1 MKIILTITMFALTIN
16 AYSQKLVKEHYDWAK
31 TKIKK
36 EYYTNA
42 YGALNGSFKAYSEYG
57 GILKQGQ
64 CKDGGPI
71 GKWIENYD
79 NGKLHYIK
87 YYETPGTNNFQ
98 VINGKII
105 SYYEDGKSIKYER
118 NFKNMDLDGDV
129 KEYDENGTLIK
140 EGKYINGEF
149 ERTGESKR
157 IYDEE
162 QKVLKQKQ
170 KEDNAERYNDIL
182 PKADKAL
189 IAKDYNNALLLYKSA
204 SALIE
209 DEKYPEEKISE
220 IIATLNANT
229 KFFSD
234 YIKEQRDTLTNDY
247 NKLKVDFKIKSIK
260 EFNQNTYK
268 YEDKRPKSVYMSYKS
283 CDCKNP
289 WNEVYQANILSCFE
303 LNKEFYEPYQI
314 AITNSFFK
322 FYKVLGDKENAVEQF
337 SINNF
342 EFNNIK
348 HSFSIYDK
356 ELFINNID
364 EAKIEYNKA
373 KSMMPLALKFD
384 ENVKKIENLNNENK
398 KKTLFKKY
406 SLVLADFQTK
416 YNTDISVD
424 ECIIILN
431 EANSFLEKVISLYS
445 SENEELEKKLKNI
458 ETIENIKSMILGK

>member
-1 MKIILTITMFALTIN
+1 M
-16 AYSQKLVKEHYDWAK
+16 
-31 TKIKK
+31 
-36 EYYTNA
+36 
-42 YGALNGSFKAYSEYG
+42 
-57 GILKQGQ
+57 
-64 CKDGGPI
+64 
-71 GKWIENYD
+71 
-79 NGKLHYIK
+79 
-87 YYETPGTNNFQ
+87 
-98 VINGKII
+98 
-105 SYYEDGKSIKYER
+105 
-118 NFKNMDLDGDV
+118 
-129 KEYDENGTLIK
+129 
-140 EGKYINGEF
+140 NGEV

-162 QKVLKQKQ
+162 QEKLKQK
-170 KEDNAERYNDIL
+170 KREDNAERYKNIL
-182 PKADKAL
+182 PEADKAL